1 MGQPRADSIRP
12 AFRAFNPAF
21 HRGGADQFQPG
32 LHILDHPRSGSAT
45 IPLRARAD
53 RLAVAGVRLFDDSFI
68 DFLIRT
74 GAEFAEA
81 EGPYAVRDNLPAYHQ
96 SESARSFAG
105 DRRADRVG

>member
-1 MGQPRADSIRP
+1 
-12 AFRAFNPAF
+12 
-21 HRGGADQFQPG
+21 
-32 LHILDHPRSGSAT
+32 PRSGSAT

-105 DRRADRVG
+105 DRRADRVGSGRRRVQFRGKGLRTWYGHHRNRSR